1 MRFPQ
6 IVSVLLLV
14 VLTAFHLLAQSPNG
28 AINGLVLD
36 PSNRAIVGADILII
50 NDVTGLKYSG
60 KTNENGIYVVP
71 NLPPGPYRLQVSKVG
86 FKTLVKPDIVLNV
99 QDALSINFTLPVGAA
114 FETVTV
120 EGGGPLVNT
129 QDASVSTVVD
139 RRFVENMPLNG
150 RSFQALI
157 TLTPGVVLTPA
168 SAGEQGQFSINGQ
181 RADANY
187 LTVDGVSANISAGGG
202 SGLRQAAAGTIP
214 GFNAMGGTNSLV
226 SVDAMQEFRI
236 QTSSFAPEFGRT
248 PGGQISIVT
257 RSGTNQ
263 FHGTLFE
270 YLRNDVLDANDW
282 FANLNG
288 LPKAKERQNDFGGV
302 FGGPIIRSNTFF
314 FFSYEGL
321 RLRQPM
327 TQTTAVP
334 SPAAREAATVG
345 MQPFLNAYPIPNGT
359 DLGNNLAAFNA
370 SYSLPSSLDA
380 YSLRIDHMIS
390 SRVAVFARYSHSPSQ
405 TALRGPVAQLNNTL
419 DTDVQ
424 THTLTVGSTQTF
436 TTNLNNELRLNY
448 SNLKT
453 AATFRLDDF
462 GGAVPLPDSV
472 LFPSGY
478 SFANAVFA
486 FAINGAGGYDIGQ
499 NGVNEQRQF
508 NLVDNFSITAG
519 SHQLKFGTDYRWLA
533 PFTSPFAYL
542 QSPLFLDMNDA
553 IAGLPLVTVV
563 QAEREASLL
572 ARNFSLYA
580 QDTWKATSRLNL
592 TYGLRWEVNPSLK
605 GKNSQS
611 GLMTVQGLSNP
622 STMTLAPRGTPLYQ
636 TTYGNLAPRVG
647 LSFELAQKRT
657 WQTVL
662 RAGFG
667 IFYDLGYG
675 SLGSAA
681 NEFPFVAENDLFV
694 PFPLTPDQAAP
705 PPITDTPPVTGNL
718 HVSEPNLKL
727 PRTYQWNI
735 ALEQA
740 LGPNQIFTATYT
752 AAAGRNLLRQDT
764 LAFPNPDFG
773 VVFVTRNTASSD
785 YHALQLKFQ
794 RRLSRGLE
802 ALASYTFAHSID
814 VASNDSGPLNTPAA
828 VGTSLDRGNS
838 DYDIRHAAT
847 FAASYDIPARGTPV
861 WLRRLLGGWSLDTLL
876 TARSA
881 TPVTVLGPLV
891 VAGGTLFNSRPDVVP
906 GVPLYLQGPQY
917 PGGKAFNANAF
928 TDPPSGQQGD
938 LPRNELRAF
947 GAWQDDFTV
956 RRRFHF
962 TDKVSLQFRVEFFNI
977 FNHPNFGNP
986 AASLANPLFGRSTQ
1000 MLANTLASSQGGF
1013 NGGLNP
1019 LYQFGGPRSGQLAL
1033 KLEF

>member
-6 IVSVLLLV
+6 IAIVLFLA
-14 VLTAFHLLAQSPNG
+14 VLAAFPLRAQSPNG
-28 AINGLVLD
+28 TINGAVLD
-36 PSNRAIVGADILII
+36 PSNRAIAGADILII
-50 NDVTGLKYSG
+50 NDVTGVKYSG
-60 KTNENGIYVVP
+60 KTNDEGIYAIP

-86 FKTLVKPDIVLNV
+86 FKTLIKPDIVLNV
-99 QDALSINFTLPVGAA
+99 QDALSINFTLPVGAT

-120 EGGGPLVNT
+120 EGGAPLVNT
-129 QDASVSTVVD
+129 QDGSVSTVVD

-150 RSFQALI
+150 RSFQSLI
-157 TLTPGVVLTPA
+157 TLTPGVVLTSA
-168 SAGEQGQFSINGQ
+168 NAGEQGQFSINGQ

-202 SGLRQAAAGTIP
+202 SGLRQAASGTIP
-214 GFNAMGGTNSLV
+214 GFSALGGTNSLV

-270 YLRNDVLDANDW
+270 YLRNDVFDANDW

-288 LPKAKERQNDFGGV
+288 LPKAKERQHDFGGV
-302 FGGPIIRSNTFF
+302 LGGPIVKSNTFF

-327 TQTTAVP
+327 TQSTAVP
-334 SPAAREAATVG
+334 SVAARNAATAG
-345 MQPFLNAYPIPNGT
+345 MQPFLNAYPVPNGG

-370 SYSLPSSLDA
+370 SYSLPSSLNA

-390 SRVAVFARYSHSPSQ
+390 SKFAVFGRYSYSPSQ
-405 TALRGPVAQLNNTL
+405 TTLRGPVAQLNNTL
-419 DTDVQ
+419 ETDVR
-424 THTLTVGSTQTF
+424 THTLTVGSTQAF
-436 TTNLNNELRLNY
+436 TSKFNNEVRLNY

-462 GGAVPLPDSV
+462 GGAAPLQDSA
-472 LFPSGY
+472 LFPTGY
-478 SFANAVFA
+478 SSANAVFA
-486 FAINGAGGYDIGQ
+486 FAINGAGGYDIGK
-499 NGVNEQRQF
+499 NGINEQRQF
-508 NLVDNFSITAG
+508 NLVDNFSAMVG

-553 IAGLPLVTVV
+553 IAGMPLVTVV

-580 QDTWKATSRLNL
+580 QDTWKVTARLNL
-592 TYGLRWEVNPSLK
+592 TYGIRWEVNPALK
-605 GKNSQS
+605 GKNPQS
-611 GLMTVQGLSNP
+611 ELITVQGLSDP

-636 TTYGNLAPRVG
+636 TTYDNVAPRVG
-647 LSFELAQKRT
+647 LSFELAQKPM
-657 WQTVL
+657 WQLVL
-662 RAGFG
+662 RGGFG

-675 SLGSAA
+675 SLASAA

-694 PFPLTPDQAAP
+694 PFPLTADQAAP
-705 PPITDTPPVTGNL
+705 PLITDTPPVTGNL
-718 HVSEPNLKL
+718 HVSVPDLKL
-727 PRTYQWNI
+727 PRSYQWNI

-740 LGPNQIFTATYT
+740 LGPNQVFTATYS

-764 LAFPNPDFG
+764 LAFPNPDFA
-773 VVFVTRNTASSD
+773 VVFVTRNSASSD

-814 VASNDSGPLNTPAA
+814 VASNDSGPLNTPATL
-828 VGTSLDRGNS
+828 GTSLDRGNS
-838 DYDIRHAAT
+838 DYDVRHAVT
-847 FAASYDIPARGTPV
+847 FAASYDIPVPGTTV
-861 WLRRLLGGWSLDTLL
+861 WLRRLVGGWSLDTLL

-906 GVPLYLQGPQY
+906 DTPFYLYGPQY
-917 PGGKAFNANAF
+917 PGGKAFNPSAF
-928 TDPPSGQQGD
+928 TNPPSGQQGD
-938 LPRNELRAF
+938 LPRNELRGF

-956 RRRFHF
+956 RRRFRL
-962 TDKVSLQFRVEFFNI
+962 TDKASLQFRIEFFNV

-1000 MLANTLASSQGGF
+1000 TLANTLASSQGGF